1 MPDPTPLI
9 HQILEQLEREGV
21 THIFGVPGGP
31 LTPFF
36 GALRA
41 RDRIRYVLARHE
53 EGAAFMANSFARV
66 RRELAVCCV
75 TSGPGATNALTGVA
89 GAAADSL
96 PVLYLTGQVATTLIG
111 SGGGDRNEP
120 NAEAAARNIKW
131 YRDMWLS
138 NGDHARLMAAA
149 LTAEASTWPGPHI
162 VVSGMSNN
170 AGMPWDLTEAKAWI
184 GYEPQDDVWAE
195 LKKAGMA

>member
-96 PVLYLTGQVATTLIG
+96 PVLYLTGQVATRMFGLGAIQESTSHGVDVVDIL
-111 SGGGDRNEP
+111 RP
-120 NAEAAARNIKW
+120 VTK
-131 YRDMWLS
+131 LS
-138 NGDHARLMAAA
+138 EMIVSADTGMRLLRHALRLFPR
-149 LTAEASTWPGPHI
+149 TRRVKFDASNVH
-162 VVSGMSNN
+162 V
-170 AGMPWDLTEAKAWI
+170 LEAKFELVPKAEPSRRTPPAS
-184 GYEPQDDVWAE
+184 YE
-195 LKKAGMA
+195 